1 MAKAAAALIA
11 ALLLGGCEAEAG
23 AGSEAQA
30 PAAETAVLG
39 AETAGTAAAAGAST
53 GSRTRPASGERFTC
67 TPTKLWDGDGP
78 IHCAEGPR
86 VRLSGIAAREMDGT
100 CSPGHPCPDASA
112 QAARDRLAE
121 LLGGA
126 TGVAAKGHVEVA
138 GPALACRSAGGA
150 GGTRTVAWCV
160 SPSAG
165 DLSCA
170 MLASGTVARWDRYWQ
185 GHRCG

>member
-30 PAAETAVLG
+30 PAAETA
-39 AETAGTAAAAGAST
+39 AAASGTAEAVVTSA
-53 GSRTRPASGERFTC
+53 GSRAMPASGESFTC

-100 CSPGHPCPDASA
+100 CSPGHPCPEASA
-112 QAARDRLAE
+112 HAARDRLAE

-150 GGTRTVAWCV
+150 GGTRTAAWCV

-170 MLASGTVARWDRYWQ
+170 MLASGTVARWDRYWR